1 MGRKKLSMSEKIRRY
16 MAANPNAKPKEV
28 ATALEVKPALVYA
41 VKYKRTNNVSP
52 AVPKA
57 KPVDIDAVHKNR
69 TFSVTVDMDKVKK
82 DVAQTTWSTLTAVT
96 SDFSAKPD
104 MVNQP
109 PHYTAGGIE
118 TIDFLQAKLS
128 REEFIGYLKGNVL
141 KYGSRLGK
149 KGDTDIDAGKLSWY
163 ALKLRDVLSVSR

>member
-16 MAANPNAKPKEV
+16 AAANPKAKPKDV
-28 ATALEVKPALVYA
+28 ALVLNVKPSLVYA
-41 VKYKRTNNVSP
+41 VRYKKTNNVSP

-57 KPVDIDAVHKNR
+57 KPVDIDAAYKLPLQL
-69 TFSVTVDMDKVKK
+69 TLPLQPKV
-82 DVAQTTWSTLTAVT
+82 
-96 SDFSAKPD
+96 D

-109 PHYTAGGIE
+109 PHYKDGGIE

-149 KGDTDIDAGKLSWY
+149 KGSVDIDAGKLSWY
-163 ALKLRDVLSVSR
+163 AIKLRDVLSVTQ

>member
-52 AVPKA
+52 AAPKA

>member
-16 MAANPNAKPKEV
+16 MAANPTAKPKDIAKE
-28 ATALEVKPALVYA
+28 LDVKVSLVYA
-41 VKYKRTNNVSP
+41 AKYKKTNKVSP

-69 TFSVTVDMDKVKK
+69 TFSVTVDMDKAKK
-82 DVAQTTWSTLTAVT
+82 DVAQKTWSALTAAT
-96 SDFSAKPD
+96 SDTPIKPD
-104 MVNQP
+104 MVNNP

-118 TIDFLQAKLS
+118 TIDFMQAKLT
-128 REEFIGYLKGNVL
+128 REEFIGYLKGNVI
-141 KYGSRLGK
+141 KYSSRLGK

-163 ALKLRDVLSVSR
+163 ALKLRDVLSVPR

>member
-16 MAANPNAKPKEV
+16 AAANPKAKPKDV
-28 ATALEVKPALVYA
+28 ALVLNVKPSLVYA
-41 VKYKRTNNVSP
+41 VRYKKTNNVSP

-57 KPVDIDAVHKNR
+57 KPVDIDAVHKKG
-69 TFSVTVDMDKVKK
+69 VPHK
-82 DVAQTTWSTLTAVT
+82 TWSTLTTVT
-96 SDFSAKPD
+96 SNTSMLKDD

-109 PHYTAGGIE
+109 PHYKDGGIE

-149 KGDTDIDAGKLSWY
+149 KGSVDIDAGKLSWY
-163 ALKLRDVLSVSR
+163 AIKLRDVLSVTQ